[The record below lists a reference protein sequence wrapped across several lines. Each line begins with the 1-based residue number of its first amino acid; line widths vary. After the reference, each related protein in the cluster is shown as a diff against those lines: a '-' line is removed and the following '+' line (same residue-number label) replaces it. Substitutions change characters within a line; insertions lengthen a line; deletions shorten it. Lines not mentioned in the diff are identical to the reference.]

1 MTNAARLRNGL
12 RFLFSFEGPVGGRS
26 YLLTGCLLMLLKYAI
41 DFTIVKSASGHS
53 LTPLGFLVPL
63 IGEHIRHVQD
73 QSSALIAL
81 AFSGVFF
88 LWIAVAL
95 TSRRALEL
103 GVSPVIAATLLLPL
117 INLAVMVTLGL
128 SSSPSSAPNRR
139 PPSALEATEEADE
152 SLRPRFGRAIL
163 SGLVVECALYSLLAI
178 GAGRLGAAL
187 FFFTPFAA
195 GAVAGK
201 LAFERRKRS
210 FWQAL
215 RLAFLVN
222 LAGVGMFLLLGLDG
236 VLCLTIGM
244 LITTPITLLGT
255 VIGMLIANDA
265 VITKKSYL
273 ASVTLLPLFLL
284 NDELRDDTHEYVVLS
299 SIEIAAQPED
309 IWPNLIEFGELGP
322 PDHWIFDLG
331 IAWPQRA
338 RIEGRGVGAVRYC
351 EFSTGPFVEPIH
363 TWDEPYV
370 LGFDVSSQPP
380 PMTETTPWT
389 IHPVHL
395 DGYIESVRG
404 ELRVVRLDDQRC
416 RLEGRT
422 WYRVDMWPTSLFR
435 ALAEFS
441 IHRVHERVLKH
452 IQTRTE
458 RS

>member
-1 MTNAARLRNGL
+1 MTEAARLHRGP
-12 RFLFSFEGPVGGRS
+12 RFFFSFEGPVGGRA
-26 YLLTGCLLMLLKYAI
+26 YLLTGVILMLVKYAI
-41 DFTIVKSASGHS
+41 DFTIVKLSSGHS
-53 LTPLGFLVPL
+53 LSPIGFLIPSL
-63 IGEHIRHVQD
+63 GEQMRHVQND
-73 QSSALIAL
+73 SLGLFML
-81 AFSGVFF
+81 AISGVFF

-95 TSRRALEL
+95 TARRAIEL
-103 GVSPVIAATLLLPL
+103 RMSPVIAATLMIPGF
-117 INLAVMVTLGL
+117 NLAVMLMLAFTRGSSDDTDGSVPPTPPPAGDFPRPRLGL
-128 SSSPSSAPNRR
+128 
-139 PPSALEATEEADE
+139 
-152 SLRPRFGRAIL
+152 AIMA
-163 SGLVVECALYSLLAI
+163 SLVVQIALYALFVLT
-178 GAGRLGAAL
+178 LETFGAAL

-195 GAVAGK
+195 GAVAARIAFQRQPRGFWRALK
-201 LAFERRKRS
+201 LAF
-210 FWQAL
+210 W
-215 RLAFLVN
+215 VN
-222 LAGVGMFLLLGLDG
+222 LAGAGMLALLGFDG
-236 VLCLTIGM
+236 ILCVAIGTV
-244 LITTPITLLGT
+244 ITTPITLLGT
-255 VIGMLIANDA
+255 LVGMLMTEDA
-265 VITKKSYL
+265 RKRHQDLL
-273 ASVTLLPLFLL
+273 ASLVLLPAFAL
-284 NDELRDDTHEYVVLS
+284 NDTLRDDSNEYVVLS

-309 IWPNLIEFGELGP
+309 IWPNLIEFGELEP
-322 PDHWIFDLG
+322 PEHWIFDLG
-331 IAWPQRA
+331 IAYPIRA

-380 PMTETTPWT
+380 PMSETTPWT

-422 WYRVDMWPTSLFR
+422 WYRVDMWPTSAFR